1 MESEIRDLSD
11 PQAVRILTTIAR
23 HEPAAG
29 GEEMEL
35 TAELRDALA
44 RELEVRPQG
53 QPASDGDVAREALG
67 LLARPDKLGP
77 VVTAMVE
84 NPTPTRMALDP
95 TSALVL
101 GAAVVMVLKTH
112 FEISRDARGR
122 WTFHAKS
129 PALDKGLLKGF
140 VEKLLSW
147 IPPGPYRPKK

>member
-1 MESEIRDLSD
+1 MEPEIQDLSD
-11 PQAVRILTTIAR
+11 PQAVRILTTLAKNV
-23 HEPAAG
+23 PAPG
-29 GEEMEL
+29 GEEVEL
-35 TAELRDALA
+35 TAEFREALA
-44 RELEVRPQG
+44 RELEVQPQG

-67 LLARPDKLGP
+67 LLARHDKLGP

-84 NPTPTRMALDP
+84 NPTPTRMAWDP
-95 TSALVL
+95 ASAMVL

-147 IPPGPYRPKK
+147 IPPGRYGP